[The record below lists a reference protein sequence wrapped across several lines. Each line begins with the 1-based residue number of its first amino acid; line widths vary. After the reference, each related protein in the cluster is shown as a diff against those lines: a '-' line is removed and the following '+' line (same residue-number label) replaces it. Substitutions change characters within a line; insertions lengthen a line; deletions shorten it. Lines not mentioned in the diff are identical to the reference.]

1 MPYYDFEC
9 PDCGPFTELRPMAL
23 AAEPC
28 ECPACGS
35 AAPRGY
41 FTPPTVLGMDTNT
54 KKAFA
59 INEESRHAPKLS
71 SKSDKYRLKHGA
83 NCSCCSGKSKNGKTL
98 YRADG
103 AKAFP
108 ASRPWMIS
116 H

>member
-1 MPYYDFEC
+1 
-9 PDCGPFTELRPMAL
+9 MAL

-28 ECPACGS
+28 ECPACGLL
-35 AAPRGY
+35 APRGY
-41 FTPPTVLGMDTNT
+41 FTPPTVLGMDGNT
-54 KKAFA
+54 KKALA

-71 SKSDKYRLKHGA
+71 SKSEKYRLKHGA